1 MNILAARLGTT
12 VTNLRT
18 IKAVYEPEPTF
29 PDFLVPRPTKLSQEE
44 MNAVKYYKNLR
55 NKILE
60 ETPFYITGKKRAAED
75 DDDGIKRY
83 RDKYKP
89 TKSHRQTLRGLTTD
103 ESFFPDELKPILQGG
118 KSASARGTQKKYNLD
133 QFLEVANED
142 DIPELTEEEPTGP
155 NRADII
161 RNEDDDEL
169 EPALQDPDADEDL
182 DEDDYGEDYFDNG
195 EGDHDDYVDDDD

>member
-1 MNILAARLGTT
+1 MAERGGGTGGRGRRGGRGSNMNVLAARLGTT

-60 ETPFYITGKKRAAED
+60 ETPFYITGKKRVAED
-75 DDDGIKRY
+75 DDDDGKLFHAPLTAGIKRY

-89 TKSHRQTLRGLTTD
+89 TKSHRQTLRSLTTGSIPIRLFIAD

-118 KSASARGTQKKYNLD
+118 KSGITVFVCLM
-133 QFLEVANED
+133 
-142 DIPELTEEEPTGP
+142 
-155 NRADII
+155 
-161 RNEDDDEL
+161 
-169 EPALQDPDADEDL
+169 
-182 DEDDYGEDYFDNG
+182 
-195 EGDHDDYVDDDD
+195 